1 MNQFLLYI
9 GMYNVTGA
17 LLLMLLNSEKIAD
30 TILRKYTE
38 IINDPYSHGPFGRLW
53 LWWASTSNLFL
64 GIVMILSS
72 RWHETAQK
80 EVIIVAITTYAIM
93 YLVMIIGGRKPKYGR
108 GIIVTHALWILQI
121 SWGIWAIL
129 N

>member
-1 MNQFLLYI
+1 
-9 GMYNVTGA
+9 MYNVTGA

-121 SWGIWAIL
+121 SWGIWAIS